1 MTDIE
6 LQKVLAQE
14 LKQMKL
20 KRLDGTLWKNFRVY
34 KQGKPYKDDLDTYE
48 QEDYITVVIADED
61 TDKDGNMI
69 VEIQMI
75 LSIYLYD
82 DKNQTGELM
91 LANFMNQIDYYLR
104 GKRIIDGK
112 YEMEREVHK
121 RFNPDCYPNF
131 YESAYITKWKLPE
144 IDMRGIGELI

>member
-6 LQKVLAQE
+6 LQKALAQE

-20 KRLDGTLWKNFRVY
+20 KRLDGTLWKNFHVY
-34 KQGKPYKDDLDTYE
+34 KQGKPYKDDLDTDE

-82 DKNQTGELM
+82 DKT
-91 LANFMNQIDYYLR
+91 R
-104 GKRIIDGK
+104 
-112 YEMEREVHK
+112 RE
-121 RFNPDCYPNF
+121 N
-131 YESAYITKWKLPE
+131 
-144 IDMRGIGELI
+144 

>member
-6 LQKVLAQE
+6 LQKALAQE

-20 KRLDGTLWKNFRVY
+20 KRLDGTLWKNFHVY
-34 KQGKPYKDDLDTYE
+34 KQGKPYKDDLDTDE
-48 QEDYITVVIADED
+48 QDDYITVVIADED